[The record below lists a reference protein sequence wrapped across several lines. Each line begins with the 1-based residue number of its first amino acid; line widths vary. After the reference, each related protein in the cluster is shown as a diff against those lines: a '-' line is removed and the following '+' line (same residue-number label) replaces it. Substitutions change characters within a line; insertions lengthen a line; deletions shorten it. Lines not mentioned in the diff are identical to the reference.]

1 MAEAAWLAELEQEM
15 VLGDE
20 VPLVAGGVAA
30 AARAPLAQV
39 LLSGAT
45 GYVGCFV
52 LVCVRPLAFFR
63 GLAAEVQCDVLPQQQ
78 WLTVALV
85 HSSCCVLQQLWRWQG
100 ALLRE
105 ALLREALETTRIVCP
120 VRAGSDELV
129 TAIT

>member
-1 MAEAAWLAELEQEM
+1 MAKAAWVAELEREM

-52 LVCVRPLAFFR
+52 LVCMRPLVSLR
-63 GLAAEVQCDVLPQQQ
+63 GRAAEVQRDALQQQQ
-78 WLTVALV
+78 WLTAALV
-85 HSSCCVLQQLWRWQG
+85 YSSCCVLQQLWRWQ
-100 ALLRE
+100 E
-105 ALLREALETTRIVCP
+105 ALLREAPETTRIVCP

-129 TAIT
+129 TATT